1 MSFSVSGC
9 PNLPK
14 FQHQAKKH
22 LLGVLDTGM
31 CLLKRCSRT
40 FVASVCGACSVADYA
55 SRQRAGVCQ
64 CAGFKTLV
72 RGSCSGSPTSPV
84 SCLDRLFVFQQ
95 IAGSVTESWGPSR
108 LAEPMPLFII
118 ANTKM
123 RPFHSLPF
131 WMTWFCP
138 LCKCSREPCIDR
150 QCQGCR

>member
-1 MSFSVSGC
+1 M
-9 PNLPK
+9 
-14 FQHQAKKH
+14 
-22 LLGVLDTGM
+22 
-31 CLLKRCSRT
+31 
-40 FVASVCGACSVADYA
+40 CGACSVADYA

-72 RGSCSGSPTSPV
+72 RSSCSGSPTSPV

-108 LAEPMPLFII
+108 LTEPMPLFII

-131 WMTWFCP
+131 WMTRFSP
-138 LCKCSREPCIDR
+138 LCKCSGEPYMYR
-150 QCQGCR
+150 QAMSGMSVTLSIHNTTRVPVLANIPSQDHHHTVILATM